1 MFVRIQK
8 NILNKMYIFKDKM
21 YIFKDKMYIFKDKM
35 YIKNVVFKKYG

>member
-21 YIFKDKMYIFKDKM
+21 YIFKDKMYI
-35 YIKNVVFKKYG
+35 KNVVFKKYG